1 MSHTRSPEEA
11 LLFKLLRTLF
21 ASPAPA
27 EQAHASSAEDLKQR
41 GNAHFNAGQLD
52 AAAACYRQAIA
63 LDPQL
68 AAAYNNLAAVLQQ
81 QGELEQAR
89 QHATQAIVLAPNLSQ
104 AHFKLGEITR
114 EQGDYAASVAHF
126 RHCLALQADDEP
138 SLLALAHSLC
148 LLGAHDEA
156 EALLHD
162 ALLRQPQALNLH
174 YYLGN
179 IYKERGAPQR
189 ALAEY
194 AWCLEQAPDLW
205 PAQMNSGLACWELGD
220 LGSARTWLQQAAA
233 DPTRTEAQLA
243 LGELL
248 LLQGELEAGFALLE
262 QRFESQQPAYRYIR
276 ETLPRLGGVPL
287 WQGEALAGRNLL
299 LWAEQ
304 GLGDTLMMLRYLPE
318 LRRQGAGQLLVF
330 CQPHVLRLIEASG
343 LADAV
348 CSLAGQARA
357 FAGSAHH
364 YALHCPLMSL
374 PQRLGS
380 SNANIPANPPL
391 QLPANLL
398 ASWQQRLAHLAGH
411 KVGLVWAGNPQ
422 LKKDALRSIPLA
434 HFSALAEVPGL
445 QLISLQKSEARAQ
458 IADSG
463 LPLHDW
469 MDDCADM
476 LDTAALISQLDLVI
490 SVDTS
495 VAHLA
500 GLLGKP
506 VWLLNRHESEWRW
519 QLERQDSPWYPSMRI
534 FRQHSVGDW
543 HTTIKEVQE
552 ALLAPTR

>member
-1 MSHTRSPEEA
+1 
-11 LLFKLLRTLF
+11 LFKLLRTLF
-21 ASPAPA
+21 ASAAPA
-27 EQAHASSAEDLKQR
+27 ERAPATSAEDLKQR
-41 GNAHFNAGQLD
+41 GNTHFTAGQLD

-63 LDPQL
+63 MDPQL
-68 AAAYNNLAAVLQQ
+68 AAAHNNLAAVLQQ

-89 QHATQAIVLAPNLSQ
+89 QHALQAIGLDPNLSQ
-104 AHFKLGEITR
+104 AHFKLGEISR

-126 RHCLALQADDEP
+126 RRCLALQADDEP

-148 LLGAHDEA
+148 LVPAYDEA
-156 EALLHD
+156 KALLHD
-162 ALLRQPQALNLH
+162 ALTRQPQALNLH

-179 IYKERGAPQR
+179 IYKESGAPQR

-194 AWCLEQAPDLW
+194 AWCLERAADLW

-220 LGSARTWLQQAAA
+220 LASARTWLQQAAA
-233 DPTRTEAQLA
+233 DPTHIDARLA

-248 LLQGELEAGFALLE
+248 LLQGELQAGFTLLE
-262 QRFESQQPAYRYIR
+262 HRFESALPAYRYIR
-276 ETLPRLGGVPL
+276 ETLPRLGGVAL
-287 WQGEALAGRNLL
+287 WQGEALAGRSLL

-304 GLGDTLMMLRYLPE
+304 GLGDTLMLLRYLPE
-318 LRRQGAGQLLVF
+318 LRRQGAGQVLMF
-330 CQPHVLRLIEASG
+330 CQPHLVRLIEASG

-348 CSLAGQARA
+348 CSLAGQRSA
-357 FAGSAHH
+357 FANSAQR
-364 YALHCPLMSL
+364 YDLHCPLMSL
-374 PQRLGS
+374 PHRLGS
-380 SNANIPANPPL
+380 TAANIPANPPL
-391 QLPANLL
+391 ALPADLL
-398 ASWQQRLAHLAGH
+398 ASWQQRLALLVGR

-434 HFSALAEVPGL
+434 HFAVLAEVPGL

-469 MDDCADM
+469 MDDCTDM

-519 QLERQDSPWYPSMRI
+519 QLERSDSPWYPSMRI
-534 FRQHSVGDW
+534 FRQHTVGDW
-543 HTTIKEVQE
+543 RATLDEVRDG
-552 ALLAPTR
+552 LLALAR